1 MGRGE
6 TFYHNRNLW
15 GPASLFEKSVKLF
28 WPFGESES
36 QHFPDD
42 WHWQGRLVFSFS
54 SHFSFSSPNTTE
66 WSNFPTTL
74 NIFYASFISFLRRFM
89 NMRLWHFPRPNHSFA
104 HLLKYFTSKLKN
116 EEFISIKT
124 RCQIWCTIE
133 LHRHPISK
141 VVKMVLNT
149 QCYQYLW
156 LSMWFHAKKVER
168 NTQKLK
174 IADFTM

>member
-66 WSNFPTTL
+66 WSNFPHNFEYIL
-74 NIFYASFISFLRRFM
+74 CFLYFFPPEVYEYEIVAFSATKPFLCTPLEILYIQVEEWRIHK
-89 NMRLWHFPRPNHSFA
+89 HFKQNGVVFN
-104 HLLKYFTSKLKN
+104 KLKMFMRN
-116 EEFISIKT
+116 DMMTMGRVE
-124 RCQIWCTIE
+124 RG
-133 LHRHPISK
+133 
-141 VVKMVLNT
+141 VLNT
-149 QCYQYLW
+149 PNYWSRHLW
-156 LSMWFHAKKVER
+156 TVCKMV
-168 NTQKLK
+168 
-174 IADFTM
+174 